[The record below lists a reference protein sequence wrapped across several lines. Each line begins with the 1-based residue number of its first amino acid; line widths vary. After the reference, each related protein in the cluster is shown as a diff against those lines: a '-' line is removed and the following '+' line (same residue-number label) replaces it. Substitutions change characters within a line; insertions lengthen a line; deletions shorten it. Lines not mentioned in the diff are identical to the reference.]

1 MRKRTLDNRDQ
12 TKAIIIILICSPK
25 KTYRLLINMKR
36 CSTSLIMR
44 KLQITTIVRYHLTP
58 VRRTVIKNL
67 QIITARE
74 GVEKREASY
83 IVGGNGNRYSCYRR
97 QYGDSLKS

>member
-1 MRKRTLDNRDQ
+1 ME
-12 TKAIIIILICSPK
+12 IWGVP
-25 KTYRLLINMKR
+25 
-36 CSTSLIMR
+36 R

-83 IVGGNGNRYSCYRR
+83 IVGGNAN
-97 QYGDSLKS
+97 

>member
-1 MRKRTLDNRDQ
+1 
-12 TKAIIIILICSPK
+12 
-25 KTYRLLINMKR
+25 
-36 CSTSLIMR
+36 MR

-74 GVEKREASY
+74 GMEKREASY
-83 IVGGNGNRYSCYRR
+83 IVDGNGNRYSCYRR